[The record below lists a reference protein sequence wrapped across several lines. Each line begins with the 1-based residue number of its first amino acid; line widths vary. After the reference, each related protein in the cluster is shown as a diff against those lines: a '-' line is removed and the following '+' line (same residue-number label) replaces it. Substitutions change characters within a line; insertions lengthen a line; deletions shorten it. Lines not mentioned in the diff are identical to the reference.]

1 MPKSLKIFI
10 LLFSIIGF
18 ANLNAQTTKSENKEP
33 ELVQFTGFVVNIDSS
48 KTLPY
53 VTIRI
58 KGTNKGTYSDMQGYF
73 SFVAKKSDVII
84 FSCIGFEPRY
94 FNIQENLPG
103 NKLNS
108 VITLVEDTFFLP
120 EMVYRP
126 NPTPE
131 ELDYMFSRTKIPM
144 DELTIAQN
152 NLRRK
157 PSVDFGELANDALA
171 NSSWTFNQTADR
183 AYYAGQA
190 QPIPVLD
197 VFAWNQ
203 FLKSLSKS
211 KKKKK

>member
-1 MPKSLKIFI
+1 MPNQLKA
-10 LLFSIIGF
+10 LLFIITFLGLKN
-18 ANLNAQTTKSENKEP
+18 AMAQTQTASTKNP

-73 SFVAKKSDVII
+73 SFVAKKNDVVV

-94 FNIQENLPG
+94 FKISETIQG

-131 ELDYMFSRTKIPM
+131 ELDYMFSRTNIPM

-171 NSSWTFNQTADR
+171 NSSWTFNQVADR

-190 QPIPVLD
+190 QPIPVLN
-197 VFAWNQ
+197 VFAWSQ
-203 FLKSLSKS
+203 FLKSLD
-211 KKKKK
+211 KKKKKK

>member
-1 MPKSLKIFI
+1 MPNQLKA
-10 LLFSIIGF
+10 LLFIITFLGLKN
-18 ANLNAQTTKSENKEP
+18 AMAQTQTASTKNP

-73 SFVAKKSDVII
+73 SFVAKKNDVVV

-94 FNIQENLPG
+94 FKIPETIQG

-131 ELDYMFSRTKIPM
+131 ELDYMFSRTNIPM

-171 NSSWTFNQTADR
+171 NSSWTFNQVADR

-190 QPIPVLD
+190 QPIPVLN
-197 VFAWNQ
+197 VFAWSQ
-203 FLKSLSKS
+203 FLKSLD
-211 KKKKK
+211 KKKKKK

>member
-1 MPKSLKIFI
+1 MPNQLKA
-10 LLFSIIGF
+10 LLFIITFLGLKN
-18 ANLNAQTTKSENKEP
+18 AMAQTQTASTKNP

-73 SFVAKKSDVII
+73 SFVAKKNDVVV

-94 FNIQENLPG
+94 FKIAETIQG

-131 ELDYMFSRTKIPM
+131 ELD
-144 DELTIAQN
+144 
-152 NLRRK
+152 
-157 PSVDFGELANDALA
+157 
-171 NSSWTFNQTADR
+171 
-183 AYYAGQA
+183 
-190 QPIPVLD
+190 
-197 VFAWNQ
+197 
-203 FLKSLSKS
+203 
-211 KKKKK
+211 

>member
-1 MPKSLKIFI
+1 MPNQLKV
-10 LLFSIIGF
+10 LLLLISFLGLKN
-18 ANLNAQTTKSENKEP
+18 AMAQTQPASAKNP

-73 SFVAKKSDVII
+73 SFVAKKNDVIV
-84 FSCIGFEPRY
+84 FTCIGFEPRY
-94 FNIQENLPG
+94 FKIPETIPG
-103 NKLNS
+103 SKLNS

-131 ELDYMFSRTKIPM
+131 ELDYMFSRTTIPM

-157 PSVDFGELANDALA
+157 PSIDFGELANDALA
-171 NSSWTFNQTADR
+171 NSSWTFNQVANR

-197 VFAWNQ
+197 VFAWSQ
-203 FLKSLSKS
+203 FLKSLD
-211 KKKKK
+211 KKKKKK

>member
-1 MPKSLKIFI
+1 
-10 LLFSIIGF
+10 LF
-18 ANLNAQTTKSENKEP
+18 AQPNQTDKKET

-73 SFVAKKSDVII
+73 SFVAKKSDVIV
-84 FSCIGFEPRY
+84 FSCIGFEPKY
-94 FNIQENLPG
+94 FKIQESLPG

-108 VITLVEDTFFLP
+108 VVTLVEDTFFLP

-157 PSVDFGELANDALA
+157 PSIDFGELANDALA
-171 NSSWTFNQTADR
+171 NSSWTFNQVADR

-190 QPIPVLD
+190 QPIPVLN

-203 FLKSLSKS
+203 FLKALDKS